1 MEKLLERI
9 FTEYGIVGVVI
20 SCLLY
25 MNILRLKSDLKD
37 REANRKFLSE
47 VAEMMRNQEAEI
59 KVCAAKIKNIENEVF
74 KKNIRVE

>member
-9 FTEYGIVGVVI
+9 FTEYGIIGVVI
-20 SCLLY
+20 ACLLY

-47 VAEMMRNQEAEI
+47 IAEMMRYQEAEI
-59 KVCAAKIKNIENEVF
+59 KVHATKIKHIEKEVF
-74 KKNIRVE
+74 KSNIKVK

>member
-1 MEKLLERI
+1 MEKLLESI
-9 FTEYGIVGVVI
+9 FTEYGIIGVVI

-37 REANRKFLSE
+37 REANREFLSK
-47 VAEMMRNQEAEI
+47 VAEVMRNQEAEI